1 MPVTPTYPGVYVEEI
16 PSGVRTITGVSTSV
30 AAFVDLFKRGPLNKA
45 VQLFSMG
52 DFGREFG
59 GLDANSEASYAIQ
72 QFFLNGGAEAW
83 AVRVASGTSATLA
96 KATAVFAATAGGAAA
111 LTITAISEGTWG
123 NNLRA
128 AVDTAGAAAGEFNL
142 TISEFAVV
150 GGAAVLAN
158 QEVFRNLSMDSTKTN
173 FVATVVN
180 DPNSGS
186 RLARVTPSGSAVP
199 LSNGTQSGDLAAFPA
214 LTAGS
219 PEVNVTI
226 GADGPFIAKLG
237 SKPATLA
244 ATRGVLESA
253 IRAAAA
259 DKPAFSASTVSIL
272 GNKLSVLAG
281 SGSPSATIAFAASA
295 GDATTAVELKLTS
308 AAGATTNVQAYKLGL
323 TAAVTGTAQ
332 LVGAEGTDGT
342 PPDAAALIGDENAKT
357 GLFAL
362 ADVDLFN
369 ILCIPRTAVVSGANA
384 LTATQASTVIA
395 AATQYCA
402 RRRALFVM
410 DTPNNVDDVTEIKD
424 WLNGNAMLRSR
435 NAALYFPRVKIADPL
450 NDFRLRSVG
459 ASGTVAGLYARTD
472 SARGVWKA
480 PAGTEASL
488 VNVQGLDYR
497 LTDPENGALNP
508 LAINCLRNFP
518 VYGNVAWGARTL
530 EGADQQA
537 SEWKYVPVRR
547 LALFLEES
555 LYRGLKWVV
564 FEPNDEPLW
573 AQIRLNTGAFM
584 HNLFRQGAFQ
594 GTTPRD
600 AYFVKC
606 DRETTTQND
615 RNLGIVNILVGF
627 APLKPA
633 EFVIIKLQQMAGQIE
648 A

>member
-30 AAFVDLFKRGPLNKA
+30 AAFIDFFKRGPLNKA

-59 GLDANSEASYAIQ
+59 GLDANSEASYALQ
-72 QFFLNGGAEAW
+72 QFFLNGGTEAW
-83 AVRVASGTSATLA
+83 AVRVASGTLA
-96 KATAVFAATAGGAAA
+96 KATAVFAATVGGAAA
-111 LTITAISEGTWG
+111 LTVAAISEGAWG
-123 NNLRA
+123 NNLRVS
-128 AVDTAGAAAGEFNL
+128 VDTAGAAAGEFNL

-150 GGAAVLAN
+150 GGASVLAN
-158 QEVFRNLSMDSTKTN
+158 QEVFRNLSMDSAKTN
-173 FVATVVN
+173 FASTVVN

-186 RLARVTPSGSAVP
+186 KLARVTPAGATAP
-199 LSNGTQSGDLAAFPA
+199 LSSGTQSGDLSAFPA
-214 LTAGS
+214 LTAAN
-219 PEVNVTI
+219 PEVSVTI
-226 GADGPFIAKLG
+226 GSDSPVIAKFG

-244 ATRGVLESA
+244 ATRSVLESA
-253 IRAAAA
+253 MRAAAA
-259 DKPAFSASTVSIL
+259 DKPAFSGATVTVL
-272 GNKLSVLAG
+272 GNKLVVLAG
-281 SGSPSATIAFAASA
+281 GGSPSATITFAVSA
-295 GDATTAVELKLTS
+295 GDATTATELKLTS
-308 AAGATTNVQAYKLGL
+308 AAGATANVQAYKLGL
-323 TAAVTGTAQ
+323 PAAVAGTAQ
-332 LVGAEGTDGT
+332 LAGIAGADGT

-369 ILCIPRTAVVSGANA
+369 ILCIPRTAVVSGTNA
-384 LTATQASTVIA
+384 LTAVQASTVIS

-402 RRRALFVM
+402 RRRAFFVV
-410 DTPNNVDDVTEIKD
+410 DTPNNVDDVIEIKD
-424 WLNGNAMLRSR
+424 WLNTNATLRSR

-459 ASGTVAGLYARTD
+459 ASGTAAGLYARTD

-573 AQIRLNTGAFM
+573 AQIRLNAGAFM

-594 GTTPRD
+594 GTTPRE

-606 DRETTTQND
+606 DKETTTQND